1 MLQILTENQEI
12 TTDPIRTF
20 HNGFTGGSDEVMFFI
35 KNNMIEYYYEDI
47 TLKVLMPDLIENDI
61 FSESGWSIKIS
72 QQSEQ
77 PTEKEWGEIF
87 VNNEINITD
96 IGSSETADTDTLHPV
111 WIRVFCPGHTLS
123 DIKSNMS
130 LQLKY
135 SKKMVGDNG

>member
-1 MLQILTENQEI
+1 MLQRLTDNQEI

-96 IGSSETADTDTLHPV
+96 IGSSETADTDTLYPV

>member
-1 MLQILTENQEI
+1 MLKVLNAQQQI

-20 HNGFTGGSDEVMFFI
+20 HNGFTGGSDEVKFFI
-35 KNNMIEYYYEDI
+35 RNNMVEYYYEDI
-47 TLKVLMPDLIENDI
+47 TLEVTMPDLIQNDI
-61 FSESGWSIKIS
+61 FSTSGWSVKIA

-87 VNNEINITD
+87 VNNNVSIPN
-96 IGSSETADTDTLHPV
+96 IGSSSTADTDTLYPV

-123 DIKSNMS
+123 DIKTNMS
-130 LQLKY
+130 LKLKY